1 MKGWLSDDQKWYW
14 LDKKTG
20 MMFAGGWK
28 QIDGKWYYF
37 YTDGTMAVNT
47 TIDGYTIGSDG
58 ARKVSLPR
66 SICGARISSNEA
78 PQTRK
83 QFVVFFRHSPSP
95 HTILF
100 YDLPILCEMIAE

>member
-1 MKGWLSDDQKWYW
+1 MKGLLSDDQKWYW
-14 LDKKTG
+14 LDKTTG

-28 QIDGKWYYF
+28 QINGKWYYF

-78 PQTRK
+78 PQTNQNIQTRLPFVILDSCQTRK
-83 QFVVFFRHSPSP
+83 QFVR
-95 HTILF
+95 
-100 YDLPILCEMIAE
+100 